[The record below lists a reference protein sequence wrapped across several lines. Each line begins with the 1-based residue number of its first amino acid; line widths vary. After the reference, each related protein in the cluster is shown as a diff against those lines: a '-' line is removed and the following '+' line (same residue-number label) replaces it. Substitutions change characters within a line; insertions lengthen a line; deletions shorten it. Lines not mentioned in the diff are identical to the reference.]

1 MNVILSDE
9 YRFVEYYLS
18 SKIPLVMIQ
27 NKYVHKSSSIGKM
40 IRIEE
45 DFQLQSN
52 QKHNIKLMKTIINET
67 KISGVLFKYNNIQY
81 RFMLPRRYPFEGPD
95 DFDTNYMEKVYSN
108 IPNRLYKRYL
118 EYYKIKTNSDTPKV
132 NNWTEHTT
140 LKQVVDQYILLKSN
154 IIKVEKI
161 RLFKKFLQIA
171 KQSKQSYCIS
181 IDLELLIYEYI

>member
-1 MNVILSDE
+1 MNVILSNE
-9 YRFVEYYLS
+9 YRFVEFYLS
-18 SKIPLVMIQ
+18 SKIPVVMIH
-27 NKYVHKSSSIGKM
+27 NKYVHKSSLIGKK

-67 KISGVLFKYNNIQY
+67 KISGVLFKYNDIQY
-81 RFMLPRRYPFEGPD
+81 RFMLPRRYPFEGPV

-118 EYYKIKTNSDTPKV
+118 EYYKIKTNSDIPKI

-161 RLFKKFLQIA
+161 RLFKKFLRNA
-171 KQSKQSYCIS
+171 KQSNQSNCIP